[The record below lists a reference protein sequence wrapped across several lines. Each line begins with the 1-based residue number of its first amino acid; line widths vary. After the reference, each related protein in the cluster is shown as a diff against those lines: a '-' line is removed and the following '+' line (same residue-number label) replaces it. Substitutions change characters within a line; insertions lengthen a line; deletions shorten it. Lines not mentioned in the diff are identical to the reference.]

1 MAMSA
6 DGTHQGV
13 ILQRVVNQIREVI
26 KIMWRLDSKPAR
38 RPVPRRRPQ
47 AGLRLALLSLATV
60 ILLLGA
66 VAAGVFCYETI
77 GHGPLLVR

>member
-1 MAMSA
+1 MSA

-26 KIMWRLDSKPAR
+26 KIMWRLDSKPTR

-77 GHGPLLVR
+77 GHGPLLLR